1 MRELGAI
8 PVFFFLKSKNIAF
21 ILASV
26 KGERLG
32 YLRTTTYYI
41 KGNELY
47 V

>member
-8 PVFFFLKSKNIAF
+8 PVFFFKKQNIVF

-26 KGERLG
+26 KGERLD
-32 YLRTTTYYI
+32 YLRIITYYI